1 MNDTHTLIASFFRS
15 LHIAARNKQNY
26 ALKTLLTSIEHETIE
41 RRNEILNA
49 RNKRG
54 QTALHSA
61 IRASDADAVHY
72 LITAGAQRSILD
84 HDGNS
89 VIDNSQSLYTVFLLI
104 CPSGEL
110 RFNIPSR
117 GEA

>member
-1 MNDTHTLIASFFRS
+1 MPSLIFIYFRS
-15 LHIAARNKQNY
+15 LHIAARNKQNF
-26 ALKTLLTSIEHETIE
+26 ALKTLLTAIIDHEPPD
-41 RRNEILNA
+41 RQNAILNA

-84 HDGNS
+84 YDGNS
-89 VIDNSQSLYTVFLLI
+89 VIIMGHV
-104 CPSGEL
+104 
-110 RFNIPSR
+110 
-117 GEA
+117 